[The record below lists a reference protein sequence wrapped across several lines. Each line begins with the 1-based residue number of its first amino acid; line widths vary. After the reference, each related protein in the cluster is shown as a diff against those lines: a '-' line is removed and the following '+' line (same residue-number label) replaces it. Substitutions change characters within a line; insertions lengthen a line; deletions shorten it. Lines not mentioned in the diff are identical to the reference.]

1 MKIRWHNLFVAP
13 RASVARV
20 NEDGSVVKVD
30 GLICDTICERRT
42 LSALRALP
50 GVTDVSHVW
59 GSDEFVVIGN
69 AQLTDST
76 ADTAV
81 QRVVT
86 FRLLR
91 RLLALLPK
99 VSKPQNGRP

>member
-13 RASVARV
+13 RASVVRTS
-20 NEDGSVVKVD
+20 EDGSIVRVE
-30 GLICDTICERRT
+30 GLVCDTICERRT

-50 GVTDVSHVW
+50 GVTDVCHVW
-59 GSDEFVVIGN
+59 GTDEFVVMGDAEI
-69 AQLTDST
+69 TDTT
-76 ADTAV
+76 ADSAV

-91 RLLALLPK
+91 HLLALLPN
-99 VSKPQNGRP
+99 VAKPHDGRL